1 MIDANLHDDMKNP
14 ANIPGFLNITPK
26 KPRKDLLANAIEGAA
41 VAFTG
46 VDPKGQT
53 NDLCNEKTS
62 CNHPFALLTFSL
74 GKLIELRVKSY
85 EQLGLP
91 LGHRQK
97 CFVFSKWKKQT
108 QSTGYI
114 SRDSR
119 WQ

>member
-1 MIDANLHDDMKNP
+1 MITD
-14 ANIPGFLNITPK
+14 
-26 KPRKDLLANAIEGAA
+26 AIEGAA

-46 VDPKGQT
+46 VVPKGQT

-62 CNHPFALLTFSL
+62 HKHPFALLTFSL

-85 EQLGLP
+85 KQLGLP
-91 LGHRQK
+91 LGHRQQ

-108 QSTGYI
+108 QSTGYT

-119 WQ
+119 WQQSGTTHILINAIHWP